1 MLLVHVF
8 LTKMNGVA
16 VGGLPPAVAGPMLAE
31 LADIHTRLDR
41 VLATAVKG
49 VVSKPHS
56 ANDVSGHDASVGAG
70 SPHTPATTRRGGG
83 VGGGVDG
90 PPASTP
96 LPPAVSRVLTRTRRD
111 ILHLLHEERLV
122 VLDVVLAAGVPWS
135 ALPPTFAAL
144 EGSWR
149 QRQGG
154 GGGGSPG
161 QPSWAGQRG
170 AGVEPATPAPA
181 PGPSSHTSASTQQA
195 GWSRG
200 GGSVTTGAATPAPP
214 PVGPQFELAVLG
226 KLRVH
231 LCERL
236 RRCSEVVPRP
246 RFDDSGVEDMDHSV
260 EDAAVEEARV
270 LLLDI
275 AKWVPPSCPLAPLF

>member
-1 MLLVHVF
+1 MSEP
-8 LTKMNGVA
+8 A
-16 VGGLPPAVAGPMLAE
+16 VGLPPAVARPLLSE

-56 ANDVSGHDASVGAG
+56 ASDVSSHDASVAAG
-70 SPHTPATTRRGGG
+70 SPHTPATAHRGGG
-83 VGGGVDG
+83 GGGADG

-122 VLDVVLAAGVPWS
+122 VLDLVLAAGVPWG
-135 ALPPTFAAL
+135 ALPPAFAGL

-149 QRQGG
+149 QRQAQAGQPWTQHGGAAGPGPTTPAPGPTPRTNANVQQVPWSRSGGSGG
-154 GGGGSPG
+154 GGGPV
-161 QPSWAGQRG
+161 AGG
-170 AGVEPATPAPA
+170 
-181 PGPSSHTSASTQQA
+181 GPS
-195 GWSRG
+195 
-200 GGSVTTGAATPAPP
+200 APSS
-214 PVGPQFELAVLG
+214 GPQFELAVLG
-226 KLRVH
+226 KLRMH

-246 RFDDSGVEDMDHSV
+246 RFDDSGVEDMDHSA
-260 EDAAVEEARV
+260 EDAVVEEARV

-275 AKWVPPSCPLAPLF
+275 AKWVLAVAGCLDCLLTA